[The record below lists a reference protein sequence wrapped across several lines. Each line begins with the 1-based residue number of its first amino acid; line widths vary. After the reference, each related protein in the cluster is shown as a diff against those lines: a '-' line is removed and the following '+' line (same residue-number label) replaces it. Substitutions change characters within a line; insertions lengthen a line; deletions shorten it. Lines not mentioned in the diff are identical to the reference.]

1 MRKLH
6 QQNSGYTR
14 DSKGLT
20 ADRHHGSAF
29 GLSVSSACTSADGY
43 TACWPVGMTTLLL
56 INPNTSAHVTDL
68 LARHARA
75 LAPAGA
81 TLHAVTAPF
90 GEPYIA
96 TPAAADTATR
106 AVPAAWAAHLASHPV
121 PGAVLVAC
129 FGDPGVAVLRA
140 ATTVPVL
147 GLAEVAM
154 READALA
161 AADPAGRYAIVTGGA
176 AWGPMLEV
184 LAAQLGLAARLAGVV
199 TMERTG
205 AELLADPPAAE
216 ALLLGACQQA
226 LALGGVRAIVIGG
239 AALAD
244 LAAPLA
250 PRVPVPLI
258 DNVRAGLRA
267 AWHAACSPGIHPS
280 TETPRP

>member
-1 MRKLH
+1 
-6 QQNSGYTR
+6 
-14 DSKGLT
+14 
-20 ADRHHGSAF
+20 
-29 GLSVSSACTSADGY
+29 
-43 TACWPVGMTTLLL
+43 MTTLLL

-81 TLHAVTAPF
+81 VLHAVTAPF
-90 GEPYIA
+90 GAPYIA
-96 TPAAADTATR
+96 SADAVAVAND
-106 AVPAAWAAHLASHPV
+106 AVPAAWSAHLGGHPV
-121 PGAVLVAC
+121 PDAVLVAC
-129 FGDPGVAVLRA
+129 FGDPGVQALRA
-140 ATTVPVL
+140 ATGVPVL

-161 AADPAGRYAIVTGGA
+161 AADAAGRYAIVTGGA
-176 AWGPMLEV
+176 AWGPMLED
-184 LAAQLGLAARLAGVV
+184 LALQLGLAARLAGVV
-199 TMERTG
+199 TVERTG
-205 AELLADPPAAE
+205 AELLADPVAAQ

-250 PRVPVPLI
+250 PQVPVPLI

-267 AWHAACSPGIHPS
+267 AWHAACTLSPHHS
-280 TETPRP
+280 SETP